1 LTTDVGSRQP
11 LLIVETVPERLFRVA
26 RVSQADQVV
35 SNSMPTGAWVERGD
49 GLVPAGSLGVLV
61 DNVLGYAVLLERPL
75 DHWSVSSEISIDL
88 CAPIE
93 SGSTLFGRARP
104 VHSDA
109 RGAVTSGEVVDDRG
123 RLVAVC
129 RQHGRYASHLP
140 ALDDVHGETPI
151 PLVDRAAPNSVY
163 DLLGAKPVPTDASA
177 VLDLTA
183 TPFLV
188 NPLGNV
194 HGGITLC
201 AADLTAVAAVEAHG
215 REMSTASIHVSYV
228 RPMPLGSVVTFHAKV
243 LHSGRTFAVALVDAR
258 TADGK
263 LCATATVTATAR

>member
-1 LTTDVGSRQP
+1 
-11 LLIVETVPERLFRVA
+11 
-26 RVSQADQVV
+26 VSQADQVV
-35 SNSMPTGAWVERGD
+35 SSSMPTGAWVERGD

-93 SGSTLFGRARP
+93 SGSTLFARARP

-109 RGAVTSGEVVDDRG
+109 RGAVTSGEVVDDGG

-129 RQHGRYASHLP
+129 RQHGRYVSHLP
-140 ALDDVHGETPI
+140 TLDEAEGRATRPS
-151 PLVDRAAPNSVY
+151 VDPAPASSVY
-163 DLLGAKPVPTDASA
+163 ELLGGKPVPGDGSA
-177 VLDLTA
+177 VFDLMA
-183 TPFLV
+183 TPSLV

-201 AADLTAVAAVEAHG
+201 AADVTAIAALETPGSHW
-215 REMSTASIHVSYV
+215 STASIRVSYV
-228 RPMPLGSVVTFHAKV
+228 RPIPLGSTVTFEARV
-243 LHSGRTFAVALVDAR
+243 AHSGQTFAAALVDAR
-258 TADGK
+258 NAEGK